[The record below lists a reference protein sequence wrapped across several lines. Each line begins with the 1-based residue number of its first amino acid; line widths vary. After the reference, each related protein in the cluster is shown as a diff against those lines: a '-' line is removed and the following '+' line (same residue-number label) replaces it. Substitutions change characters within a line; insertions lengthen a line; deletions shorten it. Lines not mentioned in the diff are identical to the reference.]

1 MTVRRFRKTYLR
13 LLTLPGYSQLLMN
26 NRCSSPSCSF
36 EPVPPRSC
44 FPAQVARWC
53 PPSAIHPP
61 LFAVRFV
68 SAPSTPPQL
77 GTTAAFIQTTNSPS
91 VAFHCSFFIWAA
103 QWDLV
108 ILLRWLT
115 IYHKRKDSHFLNFR
129 HFSQYRHICSM
140 CVLMIFVKG
149 QIWCWRWGSL
159 VAPAALSVV
168 LTPGPTGCLRVIPS
182 ESVEEMPSHRHAWQT
197 VAPHLE
203 VLNYVMW
210 NPYLIPVSW
219 LRNLSCCNKLFQLS
233 LWQHVSKSVASAAIP
248 PPSLTNWLCDLGQVT

>member
-61 LFAVRFV
+61 LFTVRFV

-168 LTPGPTGCLRVIPS
+168 LTPGPTGCLRVNPS

-197 VAPHLE
+197 VAPHFGSSELC
-203 VLNYVMW
+203 YVESV
-210 NPYLIPVSW
+210 PH
-219 LRNLSCCNKLFQLS
+219 SCFLAQ
-233 LWQHVSKSVASAAIP
+233 KSFLLQQALPAVFVTACVKERGFCSH
-248 PPSLTNWLCDLGQVT
+248 PPSITN